1 MDQQYLTAF
10 EREGVLVWPDF
21 RDTAAC
27 RALLAFMDT
36 SEQEGTM
43 RDAAIGRG
51 TDAQINKEQRG
62 DRIAWLEGSESPE
75 MMAFTCDM
83 QALARD
89 FNAAF
94 YLGIDHFEFHLTR
107 YPPGTFYR
115 RHSDRHHRGSPRIVS
130 FILYL
135 NEGWVPA
142 HGGQLVI
149 YRKNVAP
156 LSIEPRMGTLA
167 LFLSELE
174 HEVLTTT
181 KTRSSVTGWMR
192 QRTH

>member
-1 MDQQYLTAF
+1 MDVQYLTAL
-10 EREGVLVWPDF
+10 EREGVLVLPHF
-21 RDTAAC
+21 RDTATC
-27 RALLAFMDT
+27 KALLAFMDT
-36 SEQEGTM
+36 CEQEGTM

-75 MMAFTCDM
+75 MMAFKLDM
-83 QALARD
+83 EALARD

-94 YLGIDHFEFHLTR
+94 YLGIDHLEFHLTR

-115 RHSDRHHRGSPRIVS
+115 RHSDRHHRGSPRIIS

-149 YRKNVAP
+149 YRENVAP
-156 LSIEPRMGTLA
+156 LPIEPRIGTLA